1 MTIKSIIITTI
12 IIIQVLIISNLLFAG
27 DKWQMNITAKV
38 QNAENRLTI
47 GQRPD
52 ASDLIDGRYD
62 VPALLAGDIEAYI
75 ELEDDKYWKDIRK
88 ACVTKCKKKWNIIVE
103 SALQGYIIKLSWNS
117 LDIPDNTGMVL
128 VDMNNG
134 VATDMKLSNEYIYKT
149 TGKREFTVEV
159 QTW

>member
-52 ASDLIDGRYD
+52 ASDLIDIG
-62 VPALLAGDIEAYI
+62 VP
-75 ELEDDKYWKDIRK
+75 
-88 ACVTKCKKKWNIIVE
+88 TSE
-103 SALQGYIIKLSWNS
+103 SKILKGA
-117 LDIPDNTGMVL
+117 
-128 VDMNNG
+128 
-134 VATDMKLSNEYIYKT
+134 
-149 TGKREFTVEV
+149 
-159 QTW
+159 